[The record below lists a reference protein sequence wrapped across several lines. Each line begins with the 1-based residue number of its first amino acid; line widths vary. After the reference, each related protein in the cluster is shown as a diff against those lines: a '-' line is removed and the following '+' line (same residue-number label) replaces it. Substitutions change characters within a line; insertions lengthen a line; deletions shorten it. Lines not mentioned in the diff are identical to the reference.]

1 MSIRIYNNSVSA
13 VARSFALAPIDG
25 NNVVVWL
32 ELAPQ
37 HPKVLG
43 AIWASLV
50 NNTKEQLGVV
60 DEANGDENRSFTVD
74 GLHRRYIRL
83 AADAP
88 RIAARARPK
97 FFRLIAPEATRIE
110 RPNDSFVVLA
120 WPGMSA
126 GIVLA
131 AMLERGTSF
140 PVRTGWGEYLLAEAQ
155 ARGFAVPLVT
165 GGPAPEGYVI
175 HPAPW
180 DEIISDGVRRG
191 EIALEGGAN
200 ITSKSTNA
208 EVELEALCQPSASS
222 LAL

>member
-1 MSIRIYNNSVSA
+1 MSIRIYNNSVGA

-50 NNTKEQLGVV
+50 NNTKEQLGVA
-60 DEANGDENRSFTVD
+60 DETNGDEKRSFTVD

-83 AADAP
+83 TADAP

-97 FFRLIAPEATRIE
+97 FLRLVAPEATRIE
-110 RPNDSFVVLA
+110 RNDFFVVLA
-120 WPGMSA
+120 WPGLSA
-126 GIVLA
+126 GTVLA

-140 PVRTGWGEYLLAEAQ
+140 PVRIGWGEYLLAEAQ

-165 GGPAPEGYVI
+165 GGPAPEGYVLQ
-175 HPAPW
+175 PAPW
-180 DEIISDGVRRG
+180 DEIISDGVKQG
-191 EIALEGGAN
+191 NLTLDGSG
-200 ITSKSTNA
+200 TVPMSTA
-208 EVELEALCQPSASS
+208 IMAAVPAA
-222 LAL
+222 

>member
-1 MSIRIYNNSVSA
+1 MAIRIHNNSVGA

-50 NNTKEQLGVV
+50 NNTKEQLGVA
-60 DEANGDENRSFTVD
+60 DETGDEKRSFVVD

-83 AADAP
+83 TADAP

-110 RPNDSFVVLA
+110 RQNDSFVVLA

-126 GIVLA
+126 GTVLA

-140 PVRTGWGEYLLAEAQ
+140 PVRMGWGEYLLAEAQ
-155 ARGFAVPLVT
+155 ARGYAVPLVT

-175 HPAPW
+175 QPAPW
-180 DEIISDGVRRG
+180 GEIISDGVKQG
-191 EIALEGGAN
+191 DLTLDGNG
-200 ITSKSTNA
+200 TVPMS
-208 EVELEALCQPSASS
+208 SAIM
-222 LAL
+222 AAVAVPAA

>member
-1 MSIRIYNNSVSA
+1 MSIRIYNNSVGA

-50 NNTKEQLGVV
+50 NNTKEQLGVA
-60 DEANGDENRSFTVD
+60 DETGDEKRSFTVD
-74 GLHRRYIRL
+74 GLHRRYVRL
-83 AADAP
+83 AADSP

-97 FFRLIAPEATRIE
+97 FLRLIAPEATRIE
-110 RPNDSFVVLA
+110 RTNDFFIVLA

-126 GIVLA
+126 GTVLA
-131 AMLERGTSF
+131 AMLERGISY
-140 PVRTGWGEYLLAEAQ
+140 PVRIGWGEYLLAEAQ
-155 ARGFAVPLVT
+155 ARSFAVPLVT

-175 HPAPW
+175 QPAPW
-180 DEIISDGVRRG
+180 DAIISDGVRRG
-191 EIALEGGAN
+191 EIALDDHALAIPAN
-200 ITSKSTNA
+200 
-208 EVELEALCQPSASS
+208 VPELLTV
-222 LAL
+222 

>member
-1 MSIRIYNNSVSA
+1 MSIRIYNNSVGA

-50 NNTKEQLGVV
+50 NNTKEQLGIA
-60 DEANGDENRSFTVD
+60 DETGGDEKRSFTVD

-83 AADAP
+83 TADAP

-97 FFRLIAPEATRIE
+97 FLRLIAPEATRIE
-110 RPNDSFVVLA
+110 RTNDSFVVLA
-120 WPGMSA
+120 WPGMPA
-126 GIVLA
+126 GTVLA

-140 PVRTGWGEYLLAEAQ
+140 PVRMGWGEYLLTEAQ
-155 ARGFAVPLVT
+155 SRGFAVPLVT

-175 HPAPW
+175 QPAPW
-180 DEIISDGVRRG
+180 DEIISDGVKRG
-191 EIALEGGAN
+191 NLSLDGSGTIPM
-200 ITSKSTNA
+200 S
-208 EVELEALCQPSASS
+208 SAIM
-222 LAL
+222 AAVPAA